1 MLSDISVVLPIKN
14 EEQVLFKN
22 LKNYKKKIENI
33 TKKKIIFIAV
43 LNGST
48 DNSEKIIDK
57 LKKSFQIQK
66 YTLNHG
72 NYGLAL
78 KIGLSKVKTKYAI
91 IMNVDYIWDDLFF
104 KWSLKKK
111 SNYDMIIG
119 SKSLNQKLNNQN
131 LYRKT
136 LTGGL
141 NSILKILFNSPVSDT
156 HGLKVINI
164 KKLKKVMNKCKMTRG
179 QFDTEFTL
187 HCLNKKFKI
196 VEVPVKYGEIRPQR
210 NLMIKKIAQNIY
222 DLFFLYLNLKNINL
236 LKKINYSRITREKI
250 KKEI

>member
-1 MLSDISVVLPIKN
+1 
-14 EEQVLFKN
+14 
-22 LKNYKKKIENI
+22 
-33 TKKKIIFIAV
+33 
-43 LNGST
+43 
-48 DNSEKIIDK
+48 
-57 LKKSFQIQK
+57 
-66 YTLNHG
+66 
-72 NYGLAL
+72 
-78 KIGLSKVKTKYAI
+78 
-91 IMNVDYIWDDLFF
+91 MNVDYIWDDLFF